1 MSSDNEH
8 NEMPKLLA
16 NWLLTSKN
24 YDTDTDDDSTVNSDA
39 DCPFDVRLLLK
50 ILRFCHN
57 FVFTSFQVI
66 KATTNCV
73 CFCLMSFVIF

>member
-50 ILRFCHN
+50 I
-57 FVFTSFQVI
+57 
-66 KATTNCV
+66 
-73 CFCLMSFVIF
+73 